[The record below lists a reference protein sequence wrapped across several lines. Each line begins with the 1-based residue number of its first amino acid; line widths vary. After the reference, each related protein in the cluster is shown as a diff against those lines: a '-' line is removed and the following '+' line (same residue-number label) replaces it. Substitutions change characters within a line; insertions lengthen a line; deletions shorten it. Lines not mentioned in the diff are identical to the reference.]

1 MKLKKE
7 NVGFIEGW
15 VSAVIN
21 ILLFAAKLWIGI
33 LTGSV
38 AIIADAWHTLSDTL
52 TSAVVIFGF
61 KISKKP
67 ADKEHPFGHGRAE
80 LVSAIVISILLATVG
95 FNFII
100 ESIKQLQT
108 KTSVN
113 YDFAVIII
121 FLISIGLKEGL
132 AQFAFWAGRKIDAK
146 SLIADGWHHRSDAI
160 ASGLII
166 IGALIGKY
174 FWWIDGVL
182 GLIVSLLILKAAWD
196 IFRDSSNLLIGEA
209 VSPELERDLKKLAKK
224 TLGPSCDVHHIHLH
238 GYGKHKEVTLH
249 LGLPT
254 VLLASK
260 TNEMAH
266 KLEKAIKDEYN
277 IEATIHVDI
286 GSLNNVYKTEFD
298 NPVNTKDLN

>member
-7 NVGFIEGW
+7 NLGFIEGW
-15 VSAVIN
+15 LSAAIN
-21 ILLFAAKLWIGI
+21 IILFAAKLWVGI

-52 TSAVVIFGF
+52 TSVVVILGF
-61 KISKKP
+61 WISKKP

-80 LVSAIVISILLATVG
+80 LISAIVISVLLAIVG

-108 KTSVN
+108 KTFVYYN
-113 YDFAVIII
+113 LTVIII

-132 AQFAFWAGRKIDAK
+132 AQFAFWAGRKIKAK

-166 IGALIGKY
+166 VGAILGKY

-182 GLIVSLLILKAAWD
+182 GLIVSVLILKAAWD
-196 IFRDSSNLLIGEA
+196 IFRDSSNSFMGEA
-209 VSPELERDLKKLAKK
+209 INAEFESELKELARQ
-224 TLGPSCDVHHIHLH
+224 TLGQSSDVHHIHLH
-238 GYGKHKEVTLH
+238 EYGKHKEVTFH

-254 VLLASK
+254 ILLASK
-260 TNEMAH
+260 VNEEVH
-266 KLEKAIKDEYN
+266 KLELAIKKKFKM
-277 IEATIHVDI
+277 EATIHVDN
-286 GSLNNVYKTEFD
+286 GSLKEIYKTEFD
-298 NPVNTKDLN
+298 